1 MTETHLP
8 VWVAYMQALGP
19 LIVTIAVACLSAYLV
34 YQQISVAREQAMFAR
49 EKLKHDLFD
58 RRYGIYLAFDRMI
71 RCMMGQDGLGTD
83 EENLLAANISAAQA
97 VFILDDAVS
106 DYLFDLHNI
115 AFRKTRYSEVIKISD
130 LPPEVIQKQTTQWM
144 EDTQTILHA
153 IPVLSQK
160 FRPFLRLKDFR
171 AI

>member
-8 VWVAYMQALGP
+8 LWVGYMQALGP
-19 LIVTIAVACLSAYLV
+19 LSATIAVACLSAYLV
-34 YQQISVAREQAMFAR
+34 YQQIRVAREQAMFAR

-58 RRYGIYLAFDRMI
+58 RRYEIYLAFERMI
-71 RCMMGQDGLGTD
+71 RCLMGQDGLGTD
-83 EENLLAANISAAQA
+83 EENLLAANICAAQA
-97 VFILDDAVS
+97 VFILDEAMS
-106 DYLFDLHNI
+106 DYLFDLHNT
-115 AFRKTRYSEVIKISD
+115 AFRKTKYPEVIKISD
-130 LPPEVIQKQTTQWM
+130 LSPEVKQKQTTQWM

-160 FRPFLRLKDFR
+160 FRPFLQLKDFR